1 MSTSERSSDPALSSV
16 MKRLGNAAAGHDLST
31 LQGMRDFIDTFGSSY
46 PIPADI
52 RFDLVDAN
60 WGKGEWVTC
69 KSSANSPTVLHLHGG
84 GFCAG
89 SIVSYRRLA
98 ADLAIETNGR
108 VLIIDYRRG
117 PEHPFPAAVEDC
129 VAAYRWLVS
138 EGISP
143 KNIVVSGDS
152 AGGGLVLSLMLSL
165 KESGDPQPACGICM
179 SPWVDLQC
187 QSKTMDT
194 KAAEDPLGTRES
206 LLFMADQY
214 LAGADPRNPLAS
226 PIYGNLADLPPVLIQ
241 VGSREILLDDSRAL
255 AKRAAAAGIE
265 VTLEEWEGMIH
276 VFQMMADDLEDGPKA
291 FQHIHSFVHE
301 HTQNMG

>member
-1 MSTSERSSDPALSSV
+1 MRASERSYDPALSSV

-31 LQGMRDFIDTFGSSY
+31 LQGMRAFIDTFGSSY

-52 RFDLVDAN
+52 RFDPVDAN

-69 KSSANSPTVLHLHGG
+69 ESSANTPTVLHLHGG

-108 VLIIDYRRG
+108 VLIVDYRRG

-129 VAAYRWLVS
+129 VAAYRWLVYG
-138 EGISP
+138 GISP

-165 KESGDPQPACGICM
+165 KERGDPQPACGICM

-194 KAAEDPLGTRES
+194 KATEDPLGTRES

-226 PIYGNLADLPPVLIQ
+226 PLYGNLADLPPVLIQ
-241 VGSREILLDDSRAL
+241 VGSREILLDDSRIL
-255 AKRAAAAGIE
+255 AKRAAAAGME
-265 VTLEEWEGMIH
+265 VTLEEWKGMIH

-291 FQHIHSFVHE
+291 FQHIHRFVHE
-301 HTQNMG
+301 HTQNIG